1 MSIWDTALK
10 TINSAIGES
19 VTYKGTGALSESIK
33 AVFSDI
39 AGMRDLQTF
48 NKIVDQEPHILV
60 RLDDLSQDIE
70 QDHIFEIRSTE
81 FYVAYLEKDGEGGA
95 KVFLREK
102 LD

>member
-1 MSIWDTALK
+1 MTVWETALQSV
-10 TINSAIGES
+10 TNSIGES
-19 VTYKGTGALSESIK
+19 VTYKGTGLLTEEIK

-39 AGMRDLQTF
+39 AGMRDLTTF
-48 NKIVDQEPHILV
+48 QKIIDQEPHILIQ
-60 RLDDLSQDIE
+60 LDDLTQEPAQD
-70 QDHIFEIRSTE
+70 DIFEVRSTE